1 MREGYVLPAS
11 TGDWGG
17 DANPRRW
24 QWPAGHYDNTAS
36 MSDRASVRSVLH
48 ALWLRG
54 LQAPA
59 SLRYGVGIVAALV
72 PGLLRI
78 AMNPIGA

>member
-1 MREGYVLPAS
+1 
-11 TGDWGG
+11 
-17 DANPRRW
+17 
-24 QWPAGHYDNTAS
+24 
-36 MSDRASVRSVLH
+36 VRSVLH

-59 SLRYGVGIVAALV
+59 SLRYGVGMVAALV

-78 AMNPIGA
+78 AMNPYWDLRFPYVFYFPATLFTSLFGGLGPLGSESASAP